1 MAEFKDMR
9 SSSPAITP
17 KLQLASEQ
25 PSIGECCMPPKKD
38 TPCPKAKESHSKV
51 AGGEKWCLESNL
63 ISTGDT
69 QRSNKTLCA
78 LAPRR
83 KEQ

>member
-1 MAEFKDMR
+1 MAEYKDMC

-25 PSIGECCMPPKKD
+25 PSMGECCIPPKKD

-51 AGGEKWCLESNL
+51 VGGAKWCLESNL

-69 QRSNKTLCA
+69 QRDQTKPCVH
-78 LAPRR
+78 
-83 KEQ
+83 